1 MISDKAPKIRNPKGN
16 GILMDNIH
24 EPHKILLYLQTPEK
38 KNQFWDVSSSV
49 IFTKWVI
56 ICNSTFLSVK

>member
-38 KNQFWDVSSSV
+38 KKIPVLR
-49 IFTKWVI
+49 
-56 ICNSTFLSVK
+56 C